1 VATSLVLA
9 AIDAAR
15 VAGAAWIHLYT
26 RADTGPI
33 PSYERLGFDAAG
45 SVTGSALEANR

>member
-1 VATSLVLA
+1 MATSVVLA

-15 VAGAAWIHLYT
+15 VAGATWIHLYT

-33 PSYERLGFDAAG
+33 PLCERQGFDVVG
-45 SVTGSALEANR
+45 R